1 MPRGLLSRCM
11 QLAEVAGA
19 NGGTYRSSP
28 RAKRIPIKFTGVL
41 LSPQKR
47 ALRHL
52 LSHESGVLVA
62 PPGSGK
68 TVIACA
74 LIAKR
79 KLPTL
84 ILVHR
89 KQLADQW
96 KEQLLE
102 FTDLDKNQIG
112 TFDAK
117 ETRRKGLVD
126 IGMLQTLA
134 RDHDPDRLMDGYGHI
149 VIDECHHVP
158 AVSFESVL
166 KRIQA
171 RHFFGLT
178 ATPYRKDGLE
188 RIITM
193 QCGPVLHTM
202 EETRAQSLLSRQV
215 VVRETGF
222 RMSDATSA
230 QPALHEI
237 WQALVTDRDRLRLVA
252 SDVIAALE
260 EGRFPL
266 VLSDRKDH
274 LELLLAEITA
284 MQAEKQLSGFLVT
297 SDIGKRLR
305 NRMMEEIRAMRERGE
320 SPFLLSTGSLIGEGF
335 DLPELCTL
343 VLAMPLSFKGRLVQ
357 YAGRLHRESAGKN
370 DVRIYDY
377 VDANLGLGITM
388 FRKRMTTYRK
398 MGYTVEIPPDSHL
411 SDIVTRKR

>member
-1 MPRGLLSRCM
+1 MGKVGSFLGDDSSKLLP
-11 QLAEVAGA
+11 L
-19 NGGTYRSSP
+19 
-28 RAKRIPIKFTGVL
+28 
-41 LSPQKR
+41 QKR
-47 ALRHL
+47 ALRD
-52 LSHESGVLVA
+52 LSSQESGVLVA

-79 KLPTL
+79 KLRTL
-84 ILVHR
+84 VLVHR

-96 KEQLLE
+96 TEQLLQ
-102 FTDLDKNQIG
+102 FTDLEKGQIG
-112 TFDAK
+112 SFDGK
-117 ETRRKGLVD
+117 ETRRKGVVD
-126 IGMLQTLA
+126 MGMLQTLA
-134 RDHDPDRLMDGYGHI
+134 RDHDPDRLLDGYGHI

-166 KRIQA
+166 RRIQA
-171 RHFFGLT
+171 RHFLGLT

-188 RIITM
+188 KIITM

-202 EETRAQSLLSRQV
+202 AETKAQAQLSRQV
-215 VVRETGF
+215 LVRETGF
-222 RMSDATSA
+222 RMDPEASA

-237 WQALVTDRDRLRLVA
+237 WQALITDKERLRLVA

-260 EGRFPL
+260 EERFPL

-284 MQAEKQLSGFLVT
+284 SRKHVAGFLFT
-297 SDIGKRLR
+297 SDIGKRQR
-305 NRMMEEIRAMRERGE
+305 NRMMDEITAMRERGE
-320 SPFLLSTGSLIGEGF
+320 FPFLLSTGSLIGEGF

-357 YAGRLHRESAGKN
+357 YAGRLHRESAGKR

-377 VDANLGLGITM
+377 VDSNLGLCITM

-398 MGYTVEIPPDSHL
+398 MGYIVEIPPDSHL
-411 SDIVTRKR
+411 SEVVGRKPGRKTSVIEGVSRPPGTAETTQRRRKE